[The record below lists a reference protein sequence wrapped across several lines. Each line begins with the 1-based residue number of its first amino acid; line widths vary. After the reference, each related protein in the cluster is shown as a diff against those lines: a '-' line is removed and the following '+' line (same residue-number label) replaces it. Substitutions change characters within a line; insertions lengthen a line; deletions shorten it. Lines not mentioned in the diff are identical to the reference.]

1 MIQRTNTM
9 SVILATLFQVNFF
22 KKMLVSNVFSL
33 DFVRRNCRFEILKF
47 LPLEYGMFERNLFRK
62 SKLTR

>member
-1 MIQRTNTM
+1 M
-9 SVILATLFQVNFF
+9 SVILATVLQVTFF

-47 LPLEYGMFERNLFRK
+47 LPLEYGIFERNLFRK